1 MVLKPN
7 LSKFCGWK
15 QAWSVW
21 NKYSGVEVLD
31 SGVVEPLSWCFWRV
45 FWAEVCLIW
54 TSKPEKQDNF
64 GSLKPQQA
72 SGYWLK
78 HSNIH
83 HSNVRWLMPDTLG
96 FFFTTRFVWFWLQN
110 QKNEM
115 ILADDFRPTIFGSFE
130 AKFMQIL
137 WLKTN
142 LKCLKKSHLVLKY
155 WIVKWLNQYLDSFGI
170 FFGQKFSWS
179 GWFRPTISAA

>member
-1 MVLKPN
+1 ML
-7 LSKFCGWK
+7 LGGFFGL
-15 QAWSVW
+15 QAQKNEMISA
-21 NKYSGVEVLD
+21 D
-31 SGVVEPLSWCFWRV
+31 
-45 FWAEVCLIW
+45 
-54 TSKPEKQDNF
+54 DF
-64 GSLKPQQA
+64 GSLNPPQA

-115 ILADDFRPTIFGSFE
+115 ISADDFRQLWS
-130 AKFMQIL
+130 QIYANSVVEN
-137 WLKTN
+137 KPEVS
-142 LKCLKKSHLVLKY
+142 KKSHLVLKY

-179 GWFRPTISAA
+179 GWFRPTIFGNLKPPQASGYCLKHSNIHHYNVR